1 MKQNDYMDNTLSAS
15 QIDLDAGTD
24 AKVIGNLKTQD
35 FLIIIAI
42 SAGTLLLF
50 SLLGFLPFFIRIF
63 LFGIPIATGVFFQA
77 DGPRRLKIHREFSAR
92 DHDVEQGKPLEA
104 AYEWGDFKTLKN
116 FIVVE
121 DYVIVFANL
130 MLPPTD
136 LFSTEDH
143 DMLAE
148 GMAAMVRTTVQS
160 GAVIETYLFHRPFV
174 PDKISNIIREKYWME
189 TGTSRYV
196 TELYIRIVFSGKD
209 VAKAEML
216 SNRIRRAYF
225 SNGGKGDWIWTSA
238 AVAAQESH
246 DALNPGAVRKRYL
259 EMISNANRS
268 TH

>member
-1 MKQNDYMDNTLSAS
+1 MSQNNYMENTLLSN

-35 FLIIIAI
+35 FLIIIAV
-42 SAGTLLLF
+42 SAATLFLFALASFIPFLIRLLLF
-50 SLLGFLPFFIRIF
+50 S
-63 LFGIPIATGVFFQA
+63 IPIGTGVFFQA

-92 DHDVEQGKPLEA
+92 DHNIEQGEPLNT
-104 AYEWGDFKTLKN
+104 AYEWKDFETLKN
-116 FIVVE
+116 FIVAE

-130 MLPPTD
+130 ILPPTD
-136 LFSTEDH
+136 LFSEEDH
-143 DMLAE
+143 EMLSE

-174 PDKISNIIREKYWME
+174 PDKISNITREKYWME

-196 TELYIRIVFSGKD
+196 TELYIRIVFLGKD
-209 VAKAEML
+209 VAKAETL

-225 SNGGKGDWIWTSA
+225 SNGGKGDWAWTSA
-238 AVAAQESH
+238 ATAAQESH

-259 EMISNANRS
+259 EVISNANRR
-268 TH
+268 TR